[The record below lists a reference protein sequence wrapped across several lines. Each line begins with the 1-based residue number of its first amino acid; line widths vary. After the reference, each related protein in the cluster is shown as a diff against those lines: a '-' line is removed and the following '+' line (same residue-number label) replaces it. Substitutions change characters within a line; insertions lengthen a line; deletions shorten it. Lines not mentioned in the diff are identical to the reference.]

1 MVDSMK
7 LQKITSLI
15 LAFVILAS
23 SVAGCSSTGVLSE
36 EDSNNIRIKPPEDA
50 CEGELFYP
58 NPDDYMLTDLR
69 RVNSVGSIPASSGVQ
84 AFYGISSLDAT
95 WDPPVAG
102 RNIYVVCSVEED
114 DFDEAMNL

>member
-1 MVDSMK
+1 MK

-23 SVAGCSSTGVLSE
+23 SVAGCSSSGVLSE
-36 EDSNNIRIKPPEDA
+36 EDSNNIRIKPPKDA

-69 RVNSVGSIPASSGVQ
+69 MVNSVGSSQPVMGFLPLMQ
-84 AFYGISSLDAT
+84 LGIRLL
-95 WDPPVAG
+95 
-102 RNIYVVCSVEED
+102 RVEI
-114 DFDEAMNL
+114 FMSFAALKKMILMRR